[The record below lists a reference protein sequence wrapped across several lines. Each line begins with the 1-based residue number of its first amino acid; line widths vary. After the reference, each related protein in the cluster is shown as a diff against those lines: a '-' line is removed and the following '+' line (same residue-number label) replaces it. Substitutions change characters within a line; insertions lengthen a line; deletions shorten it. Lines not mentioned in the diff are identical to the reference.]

1 MRIGSRPVAGPGAG
15 AGAAAGGDD
24 VEAAICGAAPL
35 VTGAL
40 PPWGAGLIVIT
51 TRRSTRRRTSTCRTG
66 GAGADAAIAPSA
78 GSCPVRTRTARNA
91 SVARKAASV
100 AAMTGSGPPAP
111 WRGQSSPPLSV
122 SCSPPLSSPLPREEL
137 DASPDPPPLDRV
149 LTGRGEL
156 PDDDDPELLPPEL
169 LAPDPPRLERVL
181 TDVGVGLEV
190 GAAAATAV
198 APEDEADEDPDD
210 PADDDDG
217 GGGADAAG
225 DEWWRGWRRCSRRTM
240 RIVRRTTSVRTSTG
254 ALEAAGVLLDS
265 DSLVVAPSAN
275 ALSAPRPARRAS
287 ATSVLAERVMRPPR
301 YGHRRGPRAR
311 PVRGDRGRWRGF
323 ERSRPRGGRRPGDGI
338 SYAASAFSRSRGSK
352 RPRCGRRA
360 PRRSWPAAVTARRC
374 PRRTRP
380 GQAGQGGDGA
390 GDSKPA
396 ADGLHGVASFG
407 TAH

>member
-1 MRIGSRPVAGPGAG
+1 M
-15 AGAAAGGDD
+15 
-24 VEAAICGAAPL
+24 
-35 VTGAL
+35 
-40 PPWGAGLIVIT
+40 
-51 TRRSTRRRTSTCRTG
+51 
-66 GAGADAAIAPSA
+66 
-78 GSCPVRTRTARNA
+78 
-91 SVARKAASV
+91 
-100 AAMTGSGPPAP
+100 
-111 WRGQSSPPLSV
+111 
-122 SCSPPLSSPLPREEL
+122 
-137 DASPDPPPLDRV
+137 

-210 PADDDDG
+210 PADDDDDG

-287 ATSVLAERVMRPPR
+287 ATSVLAERVMRLPR
-301 YGHRRGPRAR
+301 YAHRRGPRAR
-311 PVRGDRGRWRGF
+311 PVRGDCGRWRGF
-323 ERSRPRGGRRPGDGI
+323 
-338 SYAASAFSRSRGSK
+338 
-352 RPRCGRRA
+352 
-360 PRRSWPAAVTARRC
+360 
-374 PRRTRP
+374 
-380 GQAGQGGDGA
+380 
-390 GDSKPA
+390 
-396 ADGLHGVASFG
+396 
-407 TAH
+407 